1 VAVETLRANPLRTG
15 LSTLGVFM
23 GAASLAAVLSIGD
36 GAEGFARS
44 RIANEGMH
52 VVAIQARTSETVD
65 GLRVPS
71 VDYPTFSPADAD
83 ALTSALAPRAD
94 AALLVQ
100 GTGLVTVGTPATR
113 RAVTVFA
120 WGARGLSVHEAHF
133 AVGRG
138 FTDDESARGDRVV
151 VVSDGL
157 ARALVQ
163 GPPAQA
169 VGLSLAMG
177 DHPFRVIGVLAPVEG
192 PTQPLV
198 GMVPFEAA
206 SAAFVPSPTAR
217 VPELRVRAHRFEDVA
232 AVRDAVVAWIGTRDA
247 RWPTQT
253 VVGATGQQ
261 RLQQVGQGILVFK
274 ILMGAITAISLLVG
288 GIGIMN
294 VLLASVAERT
304 REIGVRKA
312 VGASRGAV
320 VVQFLA
326 ESVAIAGVGSAT
338 GVLVGLAGAFAV
350 TAIARARTGAFIY
363 AAVTWQTVALSALAA
378 VAVGLVFGIYPAL
391 RAARLSPID
400 ALRHE

>member
-1 VAVETLRANPLRTG
+1 
-15 LSTLGVFM
+15 
-23 GAASLAAVLSIGD
+23 
-36 GAEGFARS
+36 
-44 RIANEGMH
+44 
-52 VVAIQARTSETVD
+52 
-65 GLRVPS
+65 
-71 VDYPTFSPADAD
+71 
-83 ALTSALAPRAD
+83 
-94 AALLVQ
+94 
-100 GTGLVTVGTPATR
+100 
-113 RAVTVFA
+113 
-120 WGARGLSVHEAHF
+120 
-133 AVGRG
+133 
-138 FTDDESARGDRVV
+138 
-151 VVSDGL
+151 
-157 ARALVQ
+157 
-163 GPPAQA
+163 
-169 VGLSLAMG
+169 
-177 DHPFRVIGVLAPVEG
+177 IGVLAPVEG